1 MHVAIVR
8 HVYNRFDMANCLI
21 RISIQA
27 AAMSMHSITV
37 YKISGAG
44 SGGRGNRNN
53 FYHSVYIKRGGE
65 GTAVCSTFNGRGL
78 GLIATI

>member
-44 SGGRGNRNN
+44 LGGRGNRNH
-53 FYHSVYIKRGGE
+53 FYHGVYIKRGVREPQFVQLSME
-65 GTAVCSTFNGRGL
+65 GVWD
-78 GLIATI
+78 